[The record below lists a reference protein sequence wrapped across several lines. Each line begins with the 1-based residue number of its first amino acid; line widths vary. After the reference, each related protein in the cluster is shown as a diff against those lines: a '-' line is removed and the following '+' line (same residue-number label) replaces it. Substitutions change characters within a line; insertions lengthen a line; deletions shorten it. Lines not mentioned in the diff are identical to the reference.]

1 MLNLTKKH
9 FPALILCMENEL
21 EQFHGWYY
29 DESKNKELVELISLW
44 KAFQKTLETRK
55 KKNVNRYLC
64 LECFLMEKKWEK
76 RSD

>member
-9 FPALILCMENEL
+9 FSALILCMENEL
-21 EQFHGWYY
+21 EQRHGWYY

-55 KKNVNRYLC
+55 KKKESL
-64 LECFLMEKKWEK
+64 
-76 RSD
+76 

>member
-9 FPALILCMENEL
+9 FSALILCMENEF
-21 EQFHGWYY
+21 ERSHGWYY

-55 KKNVNRYLC
+55 KKKESL
-64 LECFLMEKKWEK
+64 
-76 RSD
+76 